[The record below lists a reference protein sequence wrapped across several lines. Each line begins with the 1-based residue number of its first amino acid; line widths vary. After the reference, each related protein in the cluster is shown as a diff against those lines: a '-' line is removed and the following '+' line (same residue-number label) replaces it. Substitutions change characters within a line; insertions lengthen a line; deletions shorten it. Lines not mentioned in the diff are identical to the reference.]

1 MQSMMDYD
9 NEWYDSDFLPK
20 CHYKQKQ
27 NNFSNNNLYTVI
39 IIYQYFFIRFLI
51 SET

>member
-1 MQSMMDYD
+1 MMDYD

-27 NNFSNNNLYTVI
+27 N
-39 IIYQYFFIRFLI
+39 
-51 SET
+51 